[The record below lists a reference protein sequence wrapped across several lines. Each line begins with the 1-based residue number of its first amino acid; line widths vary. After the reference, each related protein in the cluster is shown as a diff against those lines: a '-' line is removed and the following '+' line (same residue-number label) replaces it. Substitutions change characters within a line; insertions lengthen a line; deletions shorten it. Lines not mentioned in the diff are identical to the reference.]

1 MTPPDLRALY
11 GARFQI
17 TFDEAAEG
25 HSDRKDPWLMQILC
39 QGRDLVIYPHGE
51 GLLAVQCDRHPFVAK
66 QLVALGLRLIQDG
79 DHEKTFV
86 FPIELFE
93 KVAAIVKPRKRRVL
107 TEQQREAI
115 RARLIPYRFARSPQ
129 SRSADAS

>member
-1 MTPPDLRALY
+1 
-11 GARFQI
+11 
-17 TFDEAAEG
+17 
-25 HSDRKDPWLMQILC
+25 MQIPC
-39 QGRDLVIYPHGE
+39 RECDLVIYLHGE

-66 QLVALGLRLIQDG
+66 QLVALGLCLIQDG

-107 TEQQREAI
+107 SEEQREVL
-115 RARLIPYRFARSPQ
+115 RARLIPYSFARTPQ
-129 SRSADAS
+129 PKSADAS